1 MPGAGFEPAS
11 PFRQWLLRP
20 SCIPFHHPGR
30 IDERNLSVM
39 LWKRLRRL
47 LTLGV
52 LVAAVAAFRNWRL
65 NADEEKFNR

>member
-1 MPGAGFEPAS
+1 
-11 PFRQWLLRP
+11 
-20 SCIPFHHPGR
+20 
-30 IDERNLSVM
+30 M

-65 NADEEKFNR
+65 NADEEEFNR